1 MCSLQI
7 ILWSPKSKYIF
18 RQPMKFILVLTL
30 MRWDEMGGGQM
41 THRRKLI
48 IKGIILHLKQQKACQ
63 GTLGTQVLTY
73 IRFKTS
79 FGPSIDPTDP
89 LKWTLWF
96 LSILQYFKKLLY
108 IFEEEKNLAG
118 WTWKN
123 VQPMWPMITE
133 NYQTLWNLS
142 PTWIKISCFS
152 QEKDFFLPGND

>member
-1 MCSLQI
+1 
-7 ILWSPKSKYIF
+7 
-18 RQPMKFILVLTL
+18 
-30 MRWDEMGGGQM
+30 MRWGGGQM
-41 THRRKLI
+41 AHRRKLI

-108 IFEEEKNLAG
+108 IFEEKKILQDGPEKTCNPCDPWSRKIIKHCGIYLQRESKLAVFHKRRIFFNLK
-118 WTWKN
+118 WLN
-123 VQPMWPMITE
+123 QV
-133 NYQTLWNLS
+133 
-142 PTWIKISCFS
+142 
-152 QEKDFFLPGND
+152 DFLIC